1 MTRDPSSGSFIQCLA
16 KITVMVLLCP
26 LTWMKSMLWQHICP
40 WCMCVLHG
48 LEREKKKVLLSS
60 LEKRT
65 VITEALQVM
74 DKHFMSSVELVRA
87 RANKQQ

>member
-1 MTRDPSSGSFIQCLA
+1 
-16 KITVMVLLCP
+16 
-26 LTWMKSMLWQHICP
+26 
-40 WCMCVLHG
+40 MCVLHG